1 MPELAAIVSTFTLA
15 FFYFWA
21 AIPAGLAL
29 GLAPLVVIATTSLS
43 YISGAALVVFVGG
56 RVREWV
62 MKRLGKE
69 RVLNPDSLLGKAWA
83 RFGVIGL
90 GLLAPMTIGSQA
102 GAAVAIALGSPPR
115 KAFLWLCVGG
125 IAWSVLLTV
134 LVSVG
139 MLVGGAV
146 S

>member
-69 RVLNPDSLLGKAWA
+69 RVLNPDSLLGKAWS

-102 GAAVAIALGSPPR
+102 GAALGIALGSPPR
-115 KAFLWLCVGG
+115 KVFLWLCIGG

>member
-69 RVLNPDSLLGKAWA
+69 RVLNPDSLLGKAWS

-102 GAAVAIALGSPPR
+102 GAALGIALGSPPR

-139 MLVGGAV
+139 VLVGGAV